1 MLWQGVKKERNMIS
15 ETLEIKPNAYYTLDE
30 AATLLKVSRRTVQEL
45 SRKGQIDAI
54 KLGRQWRF
62 LGRNLLALGV
72 PERAERQPFMR
83 LSAAAFDRIWDNEE
97 DAIYDDWRP
106 E

>member
-1 MLWQGVKKERNMIS
+1 MIS

-30 AATLLKVSRRTVQEL
+30 AATLLKVSRRTVPEL
-45 SRKGQIDAI
+45 SLKGQIDAI
-54 KLGRQWRF
+54 KPGRQWRF

-72 PERAERQPFMR
+72 PDRAERQPFMR
-83 LSAAAFDRIWDNEE
+83 PSAAAFDRIWDNEE
-97 DAIYDDWRP
+97 DAIYEGWRS